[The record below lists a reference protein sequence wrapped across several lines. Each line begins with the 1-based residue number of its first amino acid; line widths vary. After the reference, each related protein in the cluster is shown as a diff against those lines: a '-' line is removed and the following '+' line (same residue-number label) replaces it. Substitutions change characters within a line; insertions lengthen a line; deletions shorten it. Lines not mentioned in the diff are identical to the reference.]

1 MALTTQL
8 RGKIDELIAAD
19 ESRQSLLP
27 KGGVSYFSTEG
38 FDVNI
43 LRESHSQSR
52 RVVDLVNELTD
63 EELIIVTALT
73 MYGTEQGSFDEVRL
87 FRAPLSIP
95 WNILAQVVATGPLPI
110 CSRNRSRNICPQG

>member
-52 RVVDLVNELTD
+52 RVVDLVNELT
-63 EELIIVTALT
+63 VMALT